1 MNKKNSANPLSKL
14 FSGIASFFTVIFSI
28 LYAIL
33 EGISR
38 ATSNNNL
45 GNTNNYNTSSSQQL
59 AGHYQCLCGNIQH
72 GSRWGRNAKLSTM
85 WKANDLAKV
94 MQIYTMSSFAVN
106 KCFTL
111 HQRVHAQTHVF
122 KVSVCKGFQRARFVA
137 SGRPGPL

>member
-1 MNKKNSANPLSKL
+1 MLMWKYSTWITL
-14 FSGIASFFTVIFSI
+14 
-28 LYAIL
+28 
-33 EGISR
+33 
-38 ATSNNNL
+38 
-45 GNTNNYNTSSSQQL
+45 
-59 AGHYQCLCGNIQH
+59 
-72 GSRWGRNAKLSTM
+72 GRNAKLSTM

-137 SGRPGPL
+137 SDRPGPL

>member
-45 GNTNNYNTSSSQQL
+45 
-59 AGHYQCLCGNIQH
+59 
-72 GSRWGRNAKLSTM
+72 
-85 WKANDLAKV
+85 
-94 MQIYTMSSFAVN
+94 
-106 KCFTL
+106 
-111 HQRVHAQTHVF
+111 
-122 KVSVCKGFQRARFVA
+122 
-137 SGRPGPL
+137 